1 MIYHGYY
8 NPSSNISGMKPSQD
22 IRNKDMDEYGF
33 SSYEF
38 FNLDHTFD
46 LLIYPRLCYFKEYCN
61 FGNPRWYDQRT
72 MG

>member
-8 NPSSNISGMKPSQD
+8 NPSSNISGIKPSQD

-33 SSYEF
+33 SDYEF

-46 LLIYPRLCYFKEYCN
+46 LLIYPRLCYFREYCPQ
-61 FGNPRWYDQRT
+61 GAPRWNDTRA